1 MKNRRFFLNGMF
13 VIAVAGSLT
22 SCIDDTYDMSKEID
36 MTVGLGAKGLKL
48 NLGNTEEIKL
58 ADVLEVDEE
67 EMLEQ
72 TPEPEGLFY
81 LIKDGDA
88 SNFTFDVPSF
98 KATVDVASLTP
109 ELPMLKFDDFSKGV
123 NINQLPVKGDWKSPK
138 LPLSVASTELFSVS
152 NLPKE
157 IKNLKRII
165 PQNDSRDVT
174 VSLEIVSNTTSQ
186 KFVVDTYENV
196 KVTLPKFF
204 KLKKDGVAL
213 EKNEITIPNKTNVNK
228 KSVTLAEFTVEA
240 LELDGEKGFDLTDKN
255 TLDILGEYEV
265 QGDFSIKASENFTI
279 KQGDETTIRVI
290 IKVGNQASSDKVNIS
305 FAEVEGV
312 FNPDIDPNIKDINIG
327 DDVPEFL
334 KDEEVCIQ
342 AANPTFRLSVDMS
355 QVPVNLTLWGNLY
368 AKDKANQNMAN
379 VRIPGANK
387 VALHGAQKSVIYF
400 YQGAE
405 PFDPNGIAPNSTTY
419 NIGNLND
426 LVEKI
431 PHKIKVDMD
440 DNKIQLT
447 DELTKIQLGKTFN
460 ASVDYSV
467 YIPFRFNRGMKI
479 VYTEDIEDLG
489 GDLEDLAADGVK
501 ITAHV
506 VNKVPLEL
514 NLTAEVMDADGKII
528 PGVEVT
534 PRPVVVPT
542 YDVSNKDRA
551 ESDIEI
557 TIKFSNPY
565 DLQKL
570 DRLSLKVTAETGIVN
585 EEIEL
590 TSEQSIQLQNL
601 TLELLGQIIADLN

>member
-72 TPEPEGLFY
+72 TSEGLFY

-109 ELPMLKFDDFSKGV
+109 ELPMLKFDDFSKGA

-290 IKVGNQASSDKVNIS
+290 IKVGNQASSNKVNIS

-327 DDVPEFL
+327 NDVPEFL
-334 KDEEVCIQ
+334 KDEEVCIK

-400 YQGAE
+400 CQEAE

-467 YIPFRFNRGMKI
+467 YVPFKFNQGMKI

-489 GDLEDLAADGVK
+489 GDLEDLAADGAK
-501 ITAHV
+501 ITALID
-506 VNKVPLEL
+506 NKVPLEL
-514 NLTAEVMDADGKII
+514 NLTAEVMDAKGKII
-528 PGVEVT
+528 PGVEVSSIK
-534 PRPVVVPT
+534 VPASA
-542 YDVSNKDRA
+542 VSN
-551 ESDIEI
+551 IEI

-570 DRLSLKVTAETGIVN
+570 DRLSLKVTAETGTGN
-585 EEIEL
+585 ATL
-590 TSEQSIQLQNL
+590 TSKQSIQLQNL

>member
-1 MKNRRFFLNGMF
+1 
-13 VIAVAGSLT
+13 
-22 SCIDDTYDMSKEID
+22 
-36 MTVGLGAKGLKL
+36 
-48 NLGNTEEIKL
+48 
-58 ADVLEVDEE
+58 
-67 EMLEQ
+67 
-72 TPEPEGLFY
+72 
-81 LIKDGDA
+81 
-88 SNFTFDVPSF
+88 
-98 KATVDVASLTP
+98 
-109 ELPMLKFDDFSKGV
+109 MLKFETLVSSAGKTEHFINV
-123 NINQLPVKGDWKSPK
+123 NTWKDLDPV
-138 LPLSVASTELFSVS
+138 PLKVNATNLFSVA

-157 IKNLKRII
+157 IKSLKRII
-165 PQNDSRDVT
+165 PQNDSRNVSVT
-174 VSLEIVSNTTSQ
+174 LEIVSNTSSQ
-186 KFVVDTYENV
+186 KFVVDSYNNV

-204 KLKKDGVAL
+204 KLSKDGELL
-213 EKNEITIPNKTNVNK
+213 EKNEITIPNATNVGE
-228 KSVTLAEFTVEA
+228 KSIALANFTIES
-240 LELDGEKGFDLTDKN
+240 LELDGDKGVDLTNKN
-255 TLDILGEYEV
+255 TLDIEGSYSVE
-265 QGDFSIKASENFTI
+265 GNFSIRPSESFTL
-279 KQGDETTIRVI
+279 KKGDETTIRVI
-290 IKVGNQASSDKVNIS
+290 VRVGEQASSDKVNIS

-312 FNPDIDPNIKDINIG
+312 FNPDIDPNINDINIG

-342 AANPTFRLSVDMS
+342 AANPTFRLDVDMR
-355 QVPVNLTLWGNLY
+355 QVPANLTLWGNLY
-368 AKDKANQNMAN
+368 AMDDANQNMAS
-379 VRIPGANK
+379 VRIPDVNE
-387 VALHGAQKSVIYF
+387 VALNGSQKSVIYF
-400 YQGAE
+400 CQEAE
-405 PFDPNGIAPNSTTY
+405 PDDPNGVDANAIIY
-419 NIGNLND
+419 NVGNLND

-467 YIPFRFNRGMKI
+467 YVPFKFNQGMKI

-489 GDLEDLAADGVK
+489 GDLEDLAADGAK

-506 VNKVPLEL
+506 INKVPLEL

-534 PRPVVVPT
+534 PTTVVVPT
-542 YDVSNKDRA
+542 YDVTKEDRA

-570 DRLSLKVTAETGIVN
+570 DRLSLKITAETGIVN